1 MFLEKIN
8 YLLHVIFFISVF
20 SLKAQE
26 NSVIENAAR
35 NTSFNLGITK
45 VSWYNSKKD
54 STYNLTIKNK
64 NLNSIELPYSNAFVS
79 FEFSLSDNFKPKEQ
93 SFIYKFKGLHND
105 WRVLSET
112 NILTFTNLPPGNYSL
127 QVQASTN
134 KIKQNKNLL
143 SIPIIVRQVYYKQ
156 WWFICM
162 LVFLVLL
169 LVVLVRKYEIY
180 HIKKLEKLRL
190 RIARDLHDE
199 LGSVLT
205 GIAIRS
211 ELINENIEEHKRNEF
226 LKEMTIQSRAAV
238 DTLSDLVWAIDARNN
253 SLQNLT
259 DRMHNVLY
267 QLLSPQNIEFTF
279 KCFDSKKME
288 LNQEHRQHVFLIY
301 KEAITNIIKHSNATQ
316 VNISIT
322 KQKYN
327 LKLTVEDNGTKFIE
341 NINNLNGNGLQ
352 NIKARTEKI
361 KGEIKFTHDN
371 GFKVTLLFDYLY

>member
-1 MFLEKIN
+1 MFIKKID
-8 YLLHVIFFISVF
+8 YLLYVLFFISVF

-26 NSVIENAAR
+26 NSVVENATR
-35 NTSFNLGITK
+35 NTSFDLGITK

-64 NLNSIELPYSNAFVS
+64 NLNSIELPYNNAFVG
-79 FEFSLSDNFKPKEQ
+79 FEFSLPNHFKLEKN
-93 SFIYKFKGLHND
+93 SFTYKFKGLHND

-112 NILTFTNLPPGNYSL
+112 KILTFTNLPPGNYTL
-127 QVQASTN
+127 EVQATN
-134 KIKQNKNLL
+134 NKGEVNENRI
-143 SIPIIVRQVYYKQ
+143 SIPIIVHQIYYKQ
-156 WWFICM
+156 WWFICILM
-162 LVFLVLL
+162 FLVLL
-169 LVVLVRKYEIY
+169 LAVLIRKYEIY

-211 ELINENIEEHKRNEF
+211 ELINENIDEHKRKEF
-226 LKEMTIQSRAAV
+226 LNDMMIQSRGAV

-267 QLLSPQNIEFTF
+267 QLLSPQNIKFTF
-279 KCFDSKKME
+279 KCFDSNKME
-288 LNQEHRQHVFLIY
+288 LNQEHRQHIFLIY
-301 KEAITNIIKHSNATQ
+301 KEAITNIIKHSNATL

-327 LKLTVEDNGTKFIE
+327 LKLTVKDNGTKFIE
-341 NINNLNGNGLQ
+341 DINNLNGNGLQ
-352 NIKARTEKI
+352 NMKARTEKI

-371 GFKVTLLFDYLY
+371 GFKVELLFDYLY

>member
-1 MFLEKIN
+1 MLLKKIN
-8 YLLHVIFFISVF
+8 YILLFTCVF
-20 SLKAQE
+20 VLKAQE
-26 NSVIENAAR
+26 NGAFENEITTINSAI
-35 NTSFNLGITK
+35 SITK
-45 VSWYNSKKD
+45 VSWYNSKND
-54 STYNLTIKNK
+54 STYNLTVHNNK
-64 NLNSIELPYSNAFVS
+64 LNNVELPYRNAFVR
-79 FEFSLSDNFKPKEQ
+79 FEFSLSDNFKPKEE
-93 SFIYKFKGLHND
+93 SFTYKFKGLHND
-105 WRVLSET
+105 WRVLDKT

-134 KIKQNKNLL
+134 KIIQNKNLL
-143 SIPIIVRQVYYKQ
+143 SIPIIVQQVYYKQ
-156 WWFICM
+156 WWFICFVI
-162 LVFLVLL
+162 LLILLFVF
-169 LVVLVRKYEIY
+169 LVRKYEIY

-267 QLLSPQNIEFTF
+267 QLLSPQNIKFTF
-279 KCFDSKKME
+279 KSFDSNKME
-288 LNQEHRQHVFLIY
+288 LNQEYRQHVFLIY
-301 KEAITNIIKHSNATQ
+301 KEAITNIIKHSNATH
-316 VNISIT
+316 VNILIT

-327 LKLTVEDNGTKFIE
+327 LKLTIEDNGTKFIE
-341 NINNLNGNGLQ
+341 NINNLNGNGLK
-352 NIKARTEKI
+352 NMKARTEKI
-361 KGEIKFTHDN
+361 NGKIKFTNDN
-371 GFKVTLLFDYLY
+371 GFKIELLFDYLN